1 MRKCK
6 KMPEFFGMRSLCIW
20 FGVMKPEAALAT
32 YRAVARRSTEQRG
45 TRSVLKLRAHPSKWL
60 WKAPQELRS
69 KGSECSE
76 PTRPGGSSR
85 PAARNRPRRRHRS
98 PPCHSTWPPRSCSA
112 RGLPITFQIRPWASD
127 CHQFPELLCIILN
140 PKIVT

>member
-32 YRAVARRSTEQRG
+32 YRDVAGRSTEQRG

-60 WKAPQELRS
+60 WKAPQQELRS

-98 PPCHSTWPPRSCSA
+98 PPCHSTCPPRSSSA
-112 RGLPITFQIRPWASD
+112 RGLPSTLYMCALTSEFGPLPD
-127 CHQFPELLCIILN
+127 FPSVFLN
-140 PKIVT
+140 DS